1 MREHKTSALRRGV
14 GIALVTGSALL
25 AAPALALAI
34 PSGPPDPFPGGPF
47 GGPVSG
53 PFIGPTIGPTF
64 ESLSDPIPVPV
75 PEPASLILLGSGLVG
90 MSLVARRRS
99 KQD

>member
-1 MREHKTSALRRGV
+1 MREHKTSALLRGV
-14 GIALVTGSALL
+14 GIALVTGAALL

-47 GGPVSG
+47 GGPVGGPFSG
-53 PFIGPTIGPTF
+53 PTSGLTF
-64 ESLSDPIPVPV
+64 EPLSNPVPV